1 MQNQINDMKCFN
13 GIEYLAI
20 DVANSFGHDKMEFE
34 DRIKWVKDN
43 IDNLEA
49 LESGADKK
57 TLPLY
62 RKAVMALRKAQ
73 QGIPSG
79 HLVGLDATC
88 SGMQIMSA
96 MTGCIAGATA
106 TGLVNP
112 NKRADAYTIV
122 TETMNQQ
129 AGILVKVPRSDA
141 KSAVMTSLYGSKA
154 EPKKIFGEDTPELN
168 AFYTAMGIV
177 CPGAW
182 TLLEDLLNSWRPWA
196 LEHSWKLPDGYD
208 ARVKVMQKLEKR
220 IEVDEL
226 AHSTFTYEFYIN
238 EGSKTGLS
246 NVANVVHSV
255 DAYVLR
261 CMERRCNYDM
271 DEVTNASAILVSEMT
286 DRMSGKRSQVTEQ
299 TLNYYVDQY
308 NRSTLADIV
317 ILPHLTDGNV
327 GALEDAHIAKLLDI
341 ITQMLRHKPFKLVT
355 IHDAF
360 HSHPNYCNFVRSHYR
375 EILADIADSN
385 LLDDLLS
392 QLYGTKGTF
401 PKLSNN
407 LGELIRKSNY
417 GLS

>member
-1 MQNQINDMKCFN
+1 
-13 GIEYLAI
+13 
-20 DVANSFGHDKMEFE
+20 MEFE

-57 TLPLY
+57 ALPLY
-62 RKAVMALRKAQ
+62 RKAVMALRKAMK
-73 QGIPSG
+73 GEATG

-96 MTGCIAGATA
+96 MTGCVAGATA

-129 AGILVKVPRSDA
+129 ENILVKVPRSDA

-154 EPKKIFGEDTPELN
+154 QPKSIFGEDTPELN

-226 AHSTFTYEFYIN
+226 AHSTFTYEFYVN

-255 DAYVLR
+255 DGYVLR
-261 CMERRCNYDM
+261 TMERRCNYDM
-271 DEVTNASAILVSEMT
+271 DEVTNALHVLGEEMLQ
-286 DRMSGKRSQVTEQ
+286 RANGNRSQVTKQSLDYYLEQ
-299 TLNYYVDQY
+299 YT
-308 NRSTLADIV
+308 RSSLADIV
-317 ILPHLTDGNV
+317 ILPHLTDENV

-392 QLYGTKGTF
+392 QVYGTKGTF

-407 LGELIRKSNY
+407 LGEIIRKSNY

>member
-1 MQNQINDMKCFN
+1 MQNQIENMVNFN
-13 GIEYLAI
+13 GMQYIAI
-20 DVANSFGHDKMEFE
+20 DVANSFGHDKWEFE
-34 DRIKWVKDN
+34 DRINWVKKN
-43 IDNLEA
+43 IDSLEQ

-57 TLPLY
+57 SLPLY

-73 QGIPSG
+73 KGEATG

-96 MTGCIAGATA
+96 MTGCVAGATA

-122 TETMNQQ
+122 TDTMNQQ
-129 AGILVKVPRSDA
+129 DGIFVKVPRSSA
-141 KSAVMTSLYGSKA
+141 KEAVMTSLYGSKA
-154 EPKKIFGEDTPELN
+154 QPKKIFGEDTPELN
-168 AFYTAMGIV
+168 AFYKAMGSV

-182 TLLEDLLNSWRPWA
+182 SLLDDLLKSWNPFA
-196 LEHSWKLPDGYD
+196 LVHEWKLPDGYD
-208 ARVKVMQKLEKR
+208 ARVKVMQKVEKR

-226 AHSTFTYEFYIN
+226 AHSTFTYEFFVN

-271 DEVTNASAILVSEMT
+271 DEVTNALHILGTEMMQ
-286 DRMSGKRSQVTEQ
+286 RANGNRSQVTEQ
-299 TLNYYVDQY
+299 GLHYYVDQY
-308 NRSTLADIV
+308 NRSTVADIV
-317 ILPHLTDGNV
+317 ILPHLTAGNV
-327 GALEDAHIAKLLDI
+327 GQLEDAHIGKLLDI
-341 ITQMLRHKPFKLVT
+341 IAQMLRHKPFELVT

-360 HSHPNYCNFVRSHYR
+360 HAHPNNCNFVRSHYR
-375 EILADIADSN
+375 EILADLADSN

-392 QLYGTKGTF
+392 QVYGVKGTF
-401 PKLSNN
+401 PKLSTG
-407 LGELIRKSNY
+407 LGDIIRKSNY

>member
-1 MQNQINDMKCFN
+1 MKNFS
-13 GIEYLAI
+13 GIEYIAI

-57 TLPLY
+57 ALPLY
-62 RKAVMALRKAQ
+62 RKAVMALRKAIK
-73 QGIPSG
+73 GEATG

-141 KSAVMTSLYGSKA
+141 KNAVMTSLYGSKA

-261 CMERRCNYDM
+261 TMERRCNYDM
-271 DEVTNASAILVSEMT
+271 DEVTNASAILVSEMS

-317 ILPHLTDGNV
+317 ILPHLTEGNV

-392 QLYGTKGTF
+392 QVYGTKGSF

-407 LGELIRKSNY
+407 LGEVIRKSNY